1 MELSIGKL
9 PEKLKNATV
18 SAAKSLGVES
28 PPVGQNTEKVATIN
42 LLNLPSLCL
51 FLDHVAKIEGF
62 KNSNQALKSTR
73 LKNLPWWETSIW
85 LPLPFEP
92 RPEPTIDSLGSR
104 SFLGSCQGLIAELE
118 DIQRKSDLDLGTTP
132 PGYEEMRADPEKV
145 QHSAFDLPSDN
156 RAAIQWVWKGLYDGA
171 QLALRNSAPM
181 IGSS

>member
-9 PEKLKNATV
+9 PDKLKAATA
-18 SAAKSLGVES
+18 SAAKSVGVEN
-28 PPVGQNTEKVATIN
+28 PPVWQNTQEVATIN

-62 KNSNQALKSTR
+62 KDSNQALKSTR

-85 LPLPFEP
+85 LPLLFDP
-92 RPEPTIDSLGSR
+92 RPEPTVDSLGSR
-104 SFLGSCQGLIAELE
+104 SFLGSCPGLISELE
-118 DIQRKSDLDLGTTP
+118 DIQKKSDLDLGVTP
-132 PGYEEMRADPEKV
+132 PGYEEMRAAPEKT
-145 QHSAFDLPSDN
+145 QRSGFTLHGDH

-181 IGSS
+181 IGFS